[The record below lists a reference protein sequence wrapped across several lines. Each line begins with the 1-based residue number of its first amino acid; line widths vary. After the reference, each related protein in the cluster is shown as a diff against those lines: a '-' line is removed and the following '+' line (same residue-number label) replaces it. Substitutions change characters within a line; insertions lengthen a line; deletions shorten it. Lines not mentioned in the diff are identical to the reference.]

1 MGHVEHVGE
10 REHRVEELGQLWPR
24 ARHPQEGVA
33 VHAYQGH
40 AEQERWPVRQVGIFD
55 EAVDEHDAGVGHED
69 GYRDQAEEAYVCQEP
84 HVDAAQPVGEIQPL
98 HELMQDRPHVGQPY
112 LTRYPQVDQARV
124 ALEVVVRVALGV
136 VVQVAQHQEGE
147 GRGPQTGHVQ
157 QDQERKEARRVC
169 PAEQRLEERGRVV
182 EEHQHRHEPQRAV
195 LGRLHQAR
203 VPGPQ
208 GQDLEDV
215 LEHLRRTGLL
225 EDDGDHGDDDRD
237 VVGQEQAIHL
247 LHHVVL
253 PRQAGPGRGDPTGYQ
268 EQSHHGFDPAMHC
281 WVCPKEVDRLRRR
294 RY

>member
-1 MGHVEHVGE
+1 MKPATKPTPTDRKDDDDGLHQDREEDRTAVGADDRAEAVRAENVRVYQDQSKRPMGHVEHVGE

-157 QDQERKEARRVC
+157 QDQERKEARR
-169 PAEQRLEERGRVV
+169 
-182 EEHQHRHEPQRAV
+182 
-195 LGRLHQAR
+195 
-203 VPGPQ
+203 
-208 GQDLEDV
+208 
-215 LEHLRRTGLL
+215 
-225 EDDGDHGDDDRD
+225 
-237 VVGQEQAIHL
+237 
-247 LHHVVL
+247 
-253 PRQAGPGRGDPTGYQ
+253 
-268 EQSHHGFDPAMHC
+268 
-281 WVCPKEVDRLRRR
+281 
-294 RY
+294 